1 MKRGEDLFFGGR
13 GGCSLVGVL
22 VANHTTLSIGKSGIR
37 PVRSLTTALTC
48 KGVELNWLRHRSL
61 YHLVGLVIEIV
72 QIKSRN
78 QYDLVGLV

>member
-1 MKRGEDLFFGGR
+1 M
-13 GGCSLVGVL
+13 
-22 VANHTTLSIGKSGIR
+22 TSI
-37 PVRSLTTALTC
+37 TC

-72 QIKSRN
+72 EIKSRN